1 MATPERLTPQIDKLK
16 QALDQERARLLKIQ
30 AALQQVTGQPDI
42 DANLADMAAALRASG
57 WGRVVVALLGERL
70 AVESLI
76 TVGLTPQEEETYY
89 RQILPEAVWDRL
101 AEGELEERRIGH
113 FYFVPA
119 ENGDTTDSVWN
130 ADDLLFAVLRLGQE
144 PVSGVIRLEAPDDG
158 QRPTAESLREADI
171 LVSQTTYIAENARS
185 ARILEEQVEEL
196 SMMHR
201 ADRELSSQLDVER
214 VITLTMDWALRRTG
228 ADTGLL
234 MLMTDDRR
242 GLVPTISIGYFDR
255 ERFPFNQDRPLP
267 ASMGIMGRAAR
278 TGETQLVRDV
288 SADEDYV
295 SFLPDAKTQ
304 LSVPLAMR
312 GEVLG
317 VITLASTELDAFG
330 EHDMSFLERL
340 GRRAAVALDNARL
353 FRQSEQMADD
363 MSILYSA
370 SRAITATLERAE
382 VLQRIVQAM
391 AVTLEGS
398 SAVIFDY
405 QPELDGVEV
414 LAVYRV
420 GTAQGAREKLPEVH
434 QLITF
439 SAFPALQTAAEQ
451 HHPLVLRA
459 VDPAISGEDR
469 AWLENSSVYAIA
481 LLPLVAQNELVGLAA
496 VVEGRRDRIFSANE
510 MFKGEALASQAS
522 VAMRQ
527 SMLFGEVM
535 ELEKIKSE
543 MIRMASH
550 DLRNPLN
557 NIMGYVELLVMT
569 MSDTITAD
577 QQQYIDT
584 LRRNIK
590 SMRTLLED
598 LLTLERIESERQSEW
613 QPVDVSGLTYEV
625 VESQRSSADLKGH
638 TLTLMRPD
646 EPVLVRGSETQL
658 RQAIAN
664 LVGNAIKY
672 TPDGGTVDVRLVE
685 QGDRLR
691 LSVKDNGYGI
701 APERHA
707 RIFERFY
714 RAKEPG
720 TDHIGGTGLGL
731 SLVKTV
737 IERHGGQ
744 VWFESAPGAGS
755 TFGFWLP
762 LLGGE

>member
-1 MATPERLTPQIDKLK
+1 
-16 QALDQERARLLKIQ
+16 
-30 AALQQVTGQPDI
+30 
-42 DANLADMAAALRASG
+42 
-57 WGRVVVALLGERL
+57 
-70 AVESLI
+70 
-76 TVGLTPQEEETYY
+76 
-89 RQILPEAVWDRL
+89 
-101 AEGELEERRIGH
+101 
-113 FYFVPA
+113 
-119 ENGDTTDSVWN
+119 
-130 ADDLLFAVLRLGQE
+130 
-144 PVSGVIRLEAPDDG
+144 
-158 QRPTAESLREADI
+158 
-171 LVSQTTYIAENARS
+171 
-185 ARILEEQVEEL
+185 
-196 SMMHR
+196 MMHR
-201 ADRELSSQLDVER
+201 ADRELSSQLDVGR
-214 VITLTMDWALRRTG
+214 VIRLTMDWALRRTG
-228 ADTGLL
+228 AETGLL

-242 GLVPTISIGYFDR
+242 GLVPSISIGHVDR
-255 ERFPFNQDRPLP
+255 ERFPYNQDKPLP
-267 ASMGIMGRAAR
+267 VHLGIMGRAAR
-278 TGETQLVRDV
+278 TGQTQLVQDV

-295 SFLPDAKTQ
+295 PFLPDAQ
-304 LSVPLAMR
+304 AHLSVPLAMR
-312 GEVLG
+312 GEMLG
-317 VITLASTELDAFG
+317 VITLASTEFDAFG
-330 EHDMSFLERL
+330 ENDVSFLERL
-340 GRRAAVALDNARL
+340 GRRSAVALDNARL

-370 SRAITATLERAE
+370 SRAITSTLERVE

-398 SAVIFDY
+398 SAIIFAY
-405 QPELDGVEV
+405 QPELEGVEV

-420 GTAQGAREKLPEVH
+420 GTAQGAQEKLPDV
-434 QLITF
+434 QQQIAF
-439 SAFPALQTAAEQ
+439 SVFPALQTVAEQ
-451 HHPLVLRA
+451 HHPVVLRA
-459 VDPAISGEDR
+459 VDPAVSSADR
-469 AWLENSSVYAIA
+469 SWLENSNIYAIA
-481 LLPLVAQNELVGLAA
+481 LLPLVAQNELMGLAA

-527 SMLFGEVM
+527 SLLFGEVL

-557 NIMGYVELLVMT
+557 NIMGYVELLAMT
-569 MSDTITAD
+569 MADTMTTD

-584 LRRNIK
+584 LRRNTK

-613 QPVDVSGLTYEV
+613 QPVDVSGLAYEV

-638 TLTLMRPD
+638 TLTLTRSD
-646 EPVLVRGSETQL
+646 SDPVLVRGSETQL

-672 TPDGGTVDVRLVE
+672 TPDGGAVE
-685 QGDRLR
+685 VWLEQQNDRLR
-691 LSVKDNGYGI
+691 LAVKDNGYGI

-762 LLGGE
+762 VLDE

>member
-1 MATPERLTPQIDKLK
+1 MATPEGSTVQIDELN
-16 QALDQERARLLKIQ
+16 QALDREHRRLVNVQ
-30 AALQQVTGQPDI
+30 TALRQVTNQPDI
-42 DANLADMAAALRASG
+42 DTNLANMARALRASG
-57 WGRVVVALLGERL
+57 WGRVIVALLGERL
-70 AVESLI
+70 AVEALF
-76 TVGLTPQEEETYY
+76 TAGLTPHDEDAYQED
-89 RQILPEAVWDRL
+89 ILSKSTWDRL
-101 AEGELEERRIGH
+101 AAGQLDDRRIGGL
-113 FYFVPA
+113 YFVPA
-119 ENGDTTDSVWN
+119 GNGDANDSAWN
-130 ADDLLFAVLRLGQE
+130 ADDLLFAPLQLGQG
-144 PVSGVIRLEAPDDG
+144 PISGVIRLEEPADN
-158 QRPTAESLREADI
+158 QRPTAESLREVDI
-171 LVSQTTYIAENARS
+171 LVSQTTYMAENARS

-214 VITLTMDWALRRTG
+214 VIVLTMDWALRRTG

-242 GLVPTISIGYFDR
+242 GLVPSISIGYIDR
-255 ERFPFNQDRPLP
+255 ERFPYDQDRPLP
-267 ASMGIMGRAAR
+267 DNMGIVGRAAR
-278 TGETQLVRDV
+278 TGETQLVSDV

-295 SFLPDAKTQ
+295 AFLPAAKTQ

-330 EHDMSFLERL
+330 ENDMSFLERL

-353 FRQSEQMADD
+353 YRQSEQMADD

-405 QPELDGVEV
+405 QPELTGVEA

-420 GTAQGAREKLPEVH
+420 GTAQGARERLPDVR
-434 QLITF
+434 QRI
-439 SAFPALQTAAEQ
+439 ACAVFPALQTVAEQ
-451 HHPLVLRA
+451 QHPLVLRA
-459 VDPAISGEDR
+459 ADPAISGEDR
-469 AWLENSSVYAIA
+469 AWLEDSNVYAIA

-522 VAMRQ
+522 VAIRQ

-535 ELEKIKSE
+535 ELERIKSE

-557 NIMGYVELLVMT
+557 NIMGYVELLAMT
-569 MSDTITAD
+569 MTNTMKPE

-584 LRRNIK
+584 LRRNAK

-625 VESQRSSADLKGH
+625 VEAQRSSADLKSH
-638 TLTLMRPD
+638 TLTLVRPD
-646 EPVLVRGSETQL
+646 EPVLVHGSETQL
-658 RQAIAN
+658 RQAVAN

-672 TPDGGTVDVRLVE
+672 TPDGGTVDVRLE
-685 QGDRLR
+685 QQNDRVR

-744 VWFESAPGAGS
+744 VWFESAPGVGS

-762 LLGGE
+762 LLDE